1 MKKRT
6 EIDFGFIDRTLKTTC
21 LVLLIFFPFG
31 IYYLGFFPA
40 LAILSAGIWA
50 MLNLILITMLVK
62 HTLRP
67 EGPDTGRAIA
77 AAFVKFPLLYLGGYF
92 LLKVPQF
99 DPIFLL
105 IGFSGLLAIII
116 LRLLGGLFNHSD
128 RNMNKNHHSEEMSA
142 V

>member
-1 MKKRT
+1 MTKRT

-31 IYYLGFFPA
+31 IYYLGLFPS
-40 LAILSAGIWA
+40 LAVLSSGIWA
-50 MLNLILITMLVK
+50 MLNLILITKLVK
-62 HTLRP
+62 YTLRP

-99 DPIFLL
+99 EALYLL

-116 LRLLGGLFNHSD
+116 LRLLGGLFTNSD
-128 RNMNKNHHSEEMSA
+128 DLTVKKHDAEGMSA
-142 V
+142 T

>member
-1 MKKRT
+1 MS
-6 EIDFGFIDRTLKTTC
+6 L
-21 LVLLIFFPFG
+21 
-31 IYYLGFFPA
+31 FPA
-40 LAILSAGIWA
+40 LAILSSGIWA

-62 HTLRP
+62 YTLRP

-77 AAFVKFPLLYLGGYF
+77 SAFVKFPLLYLAGYF

-99 DPIFLL
+99 DPLYLL

-116 LRLLGGLFNHSD
+116 LKLLGRAFLGMDNETAGNHG
-128 RNMNKNHHSEEMSA
+128 SERVSA

>member
-1 MKKRT
+1 MTKKT

-21 LVLLIFFPFG
+21 IVLLIFFPFG

-40 LAILSAGIWA
+40 LAILSSGIWA

-62 HTLRP
+62 YTLRP

-77 AAFVKFPLLYLGGYF
+77 AAFIKFPLLYLGGYF

-99 DPIFLL
+99 DPLHLL
-105 IGFSGLLAIII
+105 IGFSGLLVIII
-116 LRLLGGLFNHSD
+116 LKLLGGLFTHSNSD
-128 RNMNKNHHSEEMSA
+128 AAKNHGADGMSA

>member
-1 MKKRT
+1 MTKRT

-31 IYYLGFFPA
+31 IYYMGFFPA

-62 HTLRP
+62 YTLRP

-77 AAFVKFPLLYLGGYF
+77 AAFIKFPLLYLGGYF

-99 DPIFLL
+99 DPLHLL
-105 IGFSGLLAIII
+105 IGFSGLLLIIVLKI
-116 LRLLGGLFNHSD
+116 LGGGLVGMVRDSD
-128 RNMNKNHHSEEMSA
+128 KKQEGEGVSA
-142 V
+142 K